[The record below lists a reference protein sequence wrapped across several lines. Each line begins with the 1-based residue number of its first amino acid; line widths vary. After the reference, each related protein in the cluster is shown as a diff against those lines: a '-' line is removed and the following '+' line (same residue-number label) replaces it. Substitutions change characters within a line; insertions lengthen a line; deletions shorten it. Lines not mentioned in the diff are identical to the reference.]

1 MFNLKKTW
9 IKLMNFGSKMGC
21 HQMPERSF
29 FIKGHQFPV
38 CARCSGAFLGEVI
51 AVLLILLRININFIW
66 ATALLFVMG
75 ADWFL
80 QYVNL
85 IESNNTR
92 RLITGISGGLGLS
105 FMSYNLFV
113 MIFCMLKNFVSMFPH
128 NF

>member
-1 MFNLKKTW
+1 MFNRKKIW

-51 AVLLILLRININFIW
+51 AVLLILLGINIDFIW
-66 ATALLFVMG
+66 ATVLLFVMG

-80 QYVNL
+80 QYINL

-105 FMSYNLFV
+105 FIYYNLFV
-113 MIFCMLKNFVSMFPH
+113 MIFYMLKDFVSMLPH
-128 NF
+128 

>member
-1 MFNLKKTW
+1 
-9 IKLMNFGSKMGC
+9 MNFGSKIGC

-66 ATALLFVMG
+66 ATVLLFVMG

-80 QYVNL
+80 QYINL

-105 FMSYNLFV
+105 FIYYNLFV

>member
-51 AVLLILLRININFIW
+51 AVLLILLKINVNILW
-66 ATALLFVMG
+66 AIILLLIMG
-75 ADWFL
+75 LDWFL
-80 QYVNL
+80 QQINW
-85 IESNNTR
+85 IESNNIR
-92 RLITGISGGLGLS
+92 RLITGILGGFGITYTY
-105 FMSYNLFV
+105 YN
-113 MIFCMLKNFVSMFPH
+113 IFIFLQSKIC
-128 NF
+128 